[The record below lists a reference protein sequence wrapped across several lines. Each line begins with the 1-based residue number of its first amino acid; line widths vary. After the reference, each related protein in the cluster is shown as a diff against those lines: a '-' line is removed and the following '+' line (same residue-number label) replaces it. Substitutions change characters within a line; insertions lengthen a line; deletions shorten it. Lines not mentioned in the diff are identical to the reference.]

1 MIVSHSARR
10 SMMIATG
17 IAKRRVAAMVVGPK
31 SACHS
36 RVFSTTSCKGSTTTP
51 AGNRTSP
58 KPTFGEASVRISD
71 TTKENST
78 IVPDL
83 EAILA
88 VSTLART
95 NQTNRQT
102 MAHKLHRTVASSSSG
117 PDEMNLLLGEASDT
131 ATALL
136 SLTSR
141 LLSVMDQKR
150 DVTPASYETLLHRA
164 LLSVTSWC
172 LSCLEASF
180 SSSDRACLRGSQIQE
195 ALFDYCMD
203 LAMRAE
209 ELKLPLHRPLYDRL
223 ALTMTQRRVAPMNSH
238 FASPSSSVLDA
249 ALSRQRSL
257 HPESMVE
264 ASFFSPALV
273 AIMDR
278 NEVRE
283 VIYLM
288 DGMKKQHGIDAI
300 AFETAMELLSMIQ
313 QKGSFHLDSQAR
325 EVFDVRPAKAPGF
338 PQWAE
343 QEMDEA
349 DALEL
354 ALLLKDSISKQKE
367 DTRNTMRQR
376 STDGPSSSLAA
387 QDILRQLA
395 EAAAASSI
403 EFDESDEEFD
413 DDDDEDD
420 DGEDLSVRD
429 LLADDFDKFA
439 KLMDEYFVVENG
451 EWKTRH
457 PPPFAAP
464 VNTRDTVTNNTDD
477 EEKDER
483 EFSSTLR
490 TVGGD
495 WEEGVDMI
503 DGSKYV
509 SFQSPDDVNA
519 YSDDFHNSM
528 AKDMIYCRAT
538 HSWDLPDIVDQ
549 LVKLNM
555 GENILFTKE
564 YEDHLIH
571 EICMEEDDDEFD
583 E

>member
-1 MIVSHSARR
+1 MIVSHNARR
-10 SMMIATG
+10 SLVIATG
-17 IAKRRVAAMVVGPK
+17 IAKRRVAAMLVVGPK
-31 SACHS
+31 SACHYS
-36 RVFSTTSCKGSTTTP
+36 RAFSITSCKGSTTTP
-51 AGNRTSP
+51 AGNRTSA
-58 KPTFGEASVRISD
+58 KPTFGEASVVRISD
-71 TTKENST
+71 TTIENKT

-102 MAHKLHRTVASSSSG
+102 MAHKSHRPAVASSSSSG
-117 PDEMNLLLGEASDT
+117 PDDEMNLLLGEASDT

-141 LLSVMDQKR
+141 LLSAVDQKR
-150 DVTPASYETLLHRA
+150 DVTPASYETLLHSA

-180 SSSDRACLRGSQIQE
+180 SCSDRASLRGSQIQE

-203 LAMRAE
+203 LAMGAE

-223 ALTMTQRRVAPMNSH
+223 ALAMTQRRVAPMNSH
-238 FASPSSSVLDA
+238 FASPSSSVLDV

-264 ASFFSPALV
+264 ASYFSPALV

-288 DGMKKQHGIDAI
+288 EGMKKQHDIDAI

-313 QKGSFHLDSQAR
+313 QKGSFHLDNSRQAR
-325 EVFDVRPAKAPGF
+325 ELFDVRPAKAPGF

-367 DTRNTMRQR
+367 DTRNNTMRQR
-376 STDGPSSSLAA
+376 NTDGSNSSSLAA

-403 EFDESDEEFD
+403 LNDDEFDEIDDEFDDAD
-413 DDDDEDD
+413 DDDDEDGD
-420 DGEDLSVRD
+420 QDLSVRD

-439 KLMDEYFVVENG
+439 KLMDEYF
-451 EWKTRH
+451 
-457 PPPFAAP
+457 
-464 VNTRDTVTNNTDD
+464 
-477 EEKDER
+477 
-483 EFSSTLR
+483 
-490 TVGGD
+490 
-495 WEEGVDMI
+495 
-503 DGSKYV
+503 
-509 SFQSPDDVNA
+509 
-519 YSDDFHNSM
+519 
-528 AKDMIYCRAT
+528 
-538 HSWDLPDIVDQ
+538 
-549 LVKLNM
+549 
-555 GENILFTKE
+555 
-564 YEDHLIH
+564 
-571 EICMEEDDDEFD
+571 
-583 E
+583 

>member
-1 MIVSHSARR
+1 
-10 SMMIATG
+10 
-17 IAKRRVAAMVVGPK
+17 
-31 SACHS
+31 
-36 RVFSTTSCKGSTTTP
+36 
-51 AGNRTSP
+51 
-58 KPTFGEASVRISD
+58 
-71 TTKENST
+71 
-78 IVPDL
+78 
-83 EAILA
+83 
-88 VSTLART
+88 
-95 NQTNRQT
+95 
-102 MAHKLHRTVASSSSG
+102 
-117 PDEMNLLLGEASDT
+117 
-131 ATALL
+131 
-136 SLTSR
+136 
-141 LLSVMDQKR
+141 
-150 DVTPASYETLLHRA
+150 
-164 LLSVTSWC
+164 
-172 LSCLEASF
+172 
-180 SSSDRACLRGSQIQE
+180 
-195 ALFDYCMD
+195 
-203 LAMRAE
+203 
-209 ELKLPLHRPLYDRL
+209 
-223 ALTMTQRRVAPMNSH
+223 
-238 FASPSSSVLDA
+238 
-249 ALSRQRSL
+249 
-257 HPESMVE
+257 MVE

-273 AIMDR
+273 TIMDR

-313 QKGSFHLDSQAR
+313 QKGSFNLDSQSR
-325 EVFDVRPAKAPGF
+325 ELFEVQSANKAPGF
-338 PQWAE
+338 PQWTE

-464 VNTRDTVTNNTDD
+464 VNARDTATNNTDD

-538 HSWDLPDIVDQ
+538 QPWDLPDIVDQ

-555 GENILFTKE
+555 GKNILFTKE